1 MNWRNSLLRVWLLL
15 GILGFYK
22 MSIKPK
28 ALPKW
33 FIYFFLFLFTDGWMS
48 KYNVEHKYS
57 SPWRVHESMKTVA
70 YLPGA
75 LKTLEQQLAK
85 SLGQFYDQFTVEE
98 WYVSFLLSSWTW
110 NHPCMHL
117 MKISISSLNAVTVRP
132 T

>member
-1 MNWRNSLLRVWLLL
+1 
-15 GILGFYK
+15 
-22 MSIKPK
+22 
-28 ALPKW
+28 
-33 FIYFFLFLFTDGWMS
+33 MS

-98 WYVSFLLSSWTW
+98 WYVICIFSFETM
-110 NHPCMHL
+110 NI
-117 MKISISSLNAVTVRP
+117 KE
-132 T
+132 